1 MADQKITALN
11 SGTELTVPAIADK
24 LAIVDVSD
32 TTEATTGT
40 TKSIRVDNLLN
51 NGLARIVCV
60 DNEVVCVDNQVVYI
74 NE

>member
-1 MADQKITALN
+1 MSDEAISQLN
-11 SGTELTVPAIADK
+11 SGTELTSPAVGDLLPATDI
-24 LAIVDVSD
+24 SD

-40 TKSIRVDNLLN
+40 TKPIRVDNLLN
-51 NGLARIVCV
+51 NGLDRIICV